1 MCHTLIVLLGIAADW
16 LCALAK
22 FHGGAQY
29 CQVAERFSNLLLTFT
44 LALPPPSL
52 SPSWNGPAEVVR
64 AAQVANMGARSGQEW
79 TSLFAEENS
88 GTYNNQW
95 MVLDV
100 HALMAGE
107 RTGVLWVLEQL
118 PGTVEVADLSDVL
131 LGQGFWPSFNV
142 PYFPRIYRL
151 AGYPAD
157 KDIHG

>member
-1 MCHTLIVLLGIAADW
+1 VEFGGDVWLESTTYSPQGLRMCHTLIVLLGIAADW

-79 TSLFAEENS
+79 TSLL
-88 GTYNNQW
+88 
-95 MVLDV
+95 V
-100 HALMAGE
+100 
-107 RTGVLWVLEQL
+107 EQL
-118 PGTVEVADLSDVL
+118 LRAAGSGRQGARRREGAASGRCGRKPPPVRHKPGGA
-131 LGQGFWPSFNV
+131 GG
-142 PYFPRIYRL
+142 RL
-151 AGYPAD
+151 RV
-157 KDIHG
+157 